1 MKNSAPV
8 RFSVIGLNHGHIY
21 SLTHTLLKAGGVLV
35 DFYAPEKDLALKY
48 SEHFPKAR
56 QVENE
61 NIILED
67 ASILLV
73 VSAGIPSE
81 RASLGIR
88 AMQHGKDYLVD
99 KPGFTSLKQLEE
111 CRRVQAKTR
120 RIYSVFFSERLENGT
135 SAKAG
140 ALIKAGA
147 IGRVV
152 STTGLG
158 PHRISVSGRP
168 SWFFKKEKYGGILA
182 DLASHQMDQFLFYTG
197 STKAEIVSSA
207 VANYKFPE
215 YPGLEDFGECMVRGN
230 RGTGYIRVDWYT
242 PNGLPTWGDGR
253 LTILG
258 TEGYIEC
265 RKYIDIAG
273 RKGASH
279 LLLVNKKGVKYYDCS
294 KEKLTFGRSFLK
306 DIFDRTETAMPQAH
320 CFLASE
326 LALKAEAKAIRLK
339 AGQAFLNRK

>member
-8 RFSVIGLNHGHIY
+8 RFSVIGLNHGHVY

-242 PNGLPTWGDGR
+242 PNGAADLGRRAPYYFGAGIGGLRIGDDQGRVGGLGQIGAVELPAVTHRSRANRGGGEGCCLAGNGGKACR
-253 LTILG
+253 L
-258 TEGYIEC
+258 
-265 RKYIDIAG
+265 RRD
-273 RKGASH
+273 
-279 LLLVNKKGVKYYDCS
+279 
-294 KEKLTFGRSFLK
+294 
-306 DIFDRTETAMPQAH
+306 DRRAVYH
-320 CFLASE
+320 D
-326 LALKAEAKAIRLK
+326 
-339 AGQAFLNRK
+339 